1 MIASAGEDHCREIAR
16 DPITRPV
23 PERHELPD
31 LATLQ
36 KLQAVL
42 AGTAERFSPAFLSTT
57 LNLFSPTSR
66 MRSRFQL
73 SCCLRLI
80 SKTGQLQYLRVR
92 FPTPGDNIVAQQQ
105 NPGRRTF
112 LQAAGA
118 GLFAAQSLTAQ
129 SSGNRIRI
137 GQIGTGHAHA
147 TKLSVYRASAE
158 YEVVGLVEPD
168 PQLQAHAREHAAY
181 RDLPLMSQEQLLS
194 TPGLQAVLVETHVRD
209 SLNAAEACVN
219 AGKHVHLDK
228 PAGESLPQFERI
240 LNAAD
245 KAGLMLQMGYMYR
258 YNPAVVMLR
267 EFLQQGWLGEV
278 FEVHTVM
285 SKVVPTA
292 ARKQLAEYPG
302 GIMFELG
309 CHILDLV
316 IGILGTPDHV
326 HPFVRGPLPDTD
338 QLRDNML
345 AVLEY
350 ERATATVR
358 SSALEVDGGRSGSPA
373 RRQAS

>member
-1 MIASAGEDHCREIAR
+1 M
-16 DPITRPV
+16 
-23 PERHELPD
+23 
-31 LATLQ
+31 
-36 KLQAVL
+36 
-42 AGTAERFSPAFLSTT
+42 
-57 LNLFSPTSR
+57 
-66 MRSRFQL
+66 
-73 SCCLRLI
+73 
-80 SKTGQLQYLRVR
+80 
-92 FPTPGDNIVAQQQ
+92 AQQP
-105 NPGRRTF
+105 NPDRRTF

-118 GLFAAQSLTAQ
+118 GLFAAQSLSAQ
-129 SSGNRIRI
+129 TPGNRIRI

-147 TKLSVYRASAE
+147 SKLSVYRASAE
-158 YEVVGLVEPD
+158 YEVVGLVEDD
-168 PQLQAHAREHAAY
+168 PQLQARAAEQASY
-181 RDLPLMSQEQLLS
+181 RDLPLMSREQLLN

-209 SLNAAEACVN
+209 SLDAAEACVN

-240 LNAAD
+240 LRAAD
-245 KAGLMLQMGYMYR
+245 DAGLMLQMGYMYR

-285 SKVVPTA
+285 SKVVPA
-292 ARKQLAEYPG
+292 ASRKQLAEYRG

-316 IGILGTPDHV
+316 IGILGTPDQV
-326 HPFVRGPLPDTD
+326 HPFVRGPLLDTD

-358 SSALEVDGGRSGSPA
+358 SSALEVDGGRRRHLTVCGTKGTFHIQPLDQPAVGLSLDQPRGEWKQGFQEVSLPKYTRYVDDAADMAAIIRGERQNRFPSSYDLTVQRTLLQACNLAGVPPAPGGSRSREPE
-373 RRQAS
+373 